1 MTFNT
6 GQIPAK
12 RKDAPPLSYSSLVA
26 RGTALRSCPHHCL
39 IQLVGVEVLEQDA
52 SRRFQLHRH
61 LQGPLLSKAWL
72 IRNFRD
78 VLRLRSPP
86 TLGNFVS
93 NLLAFVEAL
102 ESATHYARVVHE
114 DVFASIIWAY
124 ETVALLAVEPLDR
137 SWGIF
142 RSTPVLSPAV
152 PALYQLRDGSPE
164 GL

>member
-12 RKDAPPLSYSSLVA
+12 RKDAPPLSYLSLVA
-26 RGTALRSCPHHCL
+26 RGTALRSCPHHRL

-52 SRRFQLHRH
+52 SCRFQLYRH
-61 LQGPLLSKAWL
+61 HQGPLLPKAWL
-72 IRNFRD
+72 IGNFGD
-78 VLRLRSPP
+78 TLSLRSPL

-114 DVFASIIWAY
+114 DVFASIIWAD
-124 ETVALLAVEPLDR
+124 ETVALLAIEPFDR
-137 SWGIF
+137 SSGH
-142 RSTPVLSPAV
+142 V
-152 PALYQLRDGSPE
+152 P
-164 GL
+164 